1 MAQVFAKNNP
11 SLVRCAD
18 NPPMT
23 VGPFGELALGLAKA
37 SAPSWLCMTRQQHHA
52 EKPHLSPVLPVGASF
67 GRGAG
72 DSTQNKRG
80 LGKCGSC
87 LTRKFSR

>member
-37 SAPSWLCMTRQQHHA
+37 SAPSWLCMTRQQLHA

-80 LGKCGSC
+80 LGKCEVA
-87 LTRKFSR
+87 